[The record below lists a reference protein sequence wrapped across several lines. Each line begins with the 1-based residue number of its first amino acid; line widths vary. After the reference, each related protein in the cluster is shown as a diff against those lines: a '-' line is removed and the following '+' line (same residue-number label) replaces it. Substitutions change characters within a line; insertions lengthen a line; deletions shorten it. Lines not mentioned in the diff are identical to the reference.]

1 MRYMAMFWYHHFNSY
16 ADLNEMTL
24 ETCYN
29 SFSVDLYENKLCIQ
43 KMQREFKQFKIVFLN
58 AFEIYG
64 HVLLVQTFA
73 ELT

>member
-1 MRYMAMFWYHHFNSY
+1 MAMFWNHHFNSY
-16 ADLNEMTL
+16 ADLNEITL

-43 KMQREFKQFKIVFLN
+43 KMQRVFKQFKIVFLN

>member
-1 MRYMAMFWYHHFNSY
+1 MFCNHHFNSY

-64 HVLLVQTFA
+64 HGSGTHVLLVQTFA

>member
-1 MRYMAMFWYHHFNSY
+1 MFWNHHFNSY
-16 ADLNEMTL
+16 ADLNEITL

-43 KMQREFKQFKIVFLN
+43 KMQRVFKQFKIVFLN

-64 HVLLVQTFA
+64 HATQVLLVQTFD